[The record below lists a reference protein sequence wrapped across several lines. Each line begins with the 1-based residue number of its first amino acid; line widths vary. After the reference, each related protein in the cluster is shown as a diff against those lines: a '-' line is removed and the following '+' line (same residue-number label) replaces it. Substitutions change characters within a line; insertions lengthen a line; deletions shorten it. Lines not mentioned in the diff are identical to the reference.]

1 VTDLVTGEAVVL
13 ELRLAK
19 LASRLLSLLIDLAVQ
34 LVLLFV
40 GLAIIGGVAD
50 SADDAAAAAIVSV
63 FLVSVIVGY
72 PVVFETLSRGRTLG
86 KLALGL
92 RVVREDG
99 GPIRFRHA
107 LVRALAAVIEIWIT
121 AGAVALVVSLASSQ
135 GKRLGD
141 FLAGTVVVRE
151 RVPKGSA
158 AVVTMPPQLAYWAS
172 GLDLSRLP
180 DDLALAARQFLSRS
194 RELAPEIRES
204 MGARLAA
211 SVAACTNPPAPPGVP
226 AWAYLSAVLAERRR
240 RETARLGAYG
250 QPAPPS
256 PYGQPAPPSAYGQP
270 APPSPYGQP
279 APPSPY
285 AQPAPPPPYAQP
297 APPSPYAQ
305 PAPQWPGQADP
316 QPEAPTATPPS
327 PAPHP
332 DDENPFAP
340 PQ

>member
-19 LASRLLSLLIDLAVQ
+19 LASRLLSVLIDLAVQ

-50 SADDAAAAAIVSV
+50 SADDAAAAAIVLV

-158 AVVTMPPQLAYWAS
+158 AVVTMPPQLAWWAS

-256 PYGQPAPPSAYGQP
+256 SYGQPAPPSSYGQP
-270 APPSPYGQP
+270 APLSPYGQP

-285 AQPAPPPPYAQP
+285 AQPAPP
-297 APPSPYAQ
+297 SPYAQ
-305 PAPQWPGQADP
+305 PTPQWPSQADP
-316 QPEAPTATPPS
+316 RPEAPPATPPS